1 MGIEMKLNAGAVR
14 ALIED
19 DQDFRLELQR
29 CVLAEIVR
37 KTLGGDIE
45 KKSQDL
51 IFSEV
56 GKATDDL
63 QRRTAEQLRSETAV
77 LEIIKSRTEADFAQA
92 IARGQQDAKGY
103 VGPSLKK
110 AVEARLIPLVERVI
124 DENVESIK
132 ATIQSQ
138 IEGRIEKVL
147 KGMEA
152 SWKAEM
158 ERQVRAN
165 VLARLQGAMR

>member
-14 ALIED
+14 ALIQD
-19 DQDFRLELQR
+19 DEDFRLELQR
-29 CVLAEIVR
+29 CVVAEIVR

-63 QRRTAEQLRSETAV
+63 RRRTAEQLRNETAI
-77 LEIIKSRTEADFAQA
+77 LEIIQTRIDTDFKSA
-92 IARGQQDAKGY
+92 IARGQRDANGFI
-103 VGPSLKK
+103 GPSMKA
-110 AVEARLIPLVERVI
+110 AVEARLVPLVERVI

-147 KGMEA
+147 KGIEA
-152 SWKAEM
+152 SWKVEM
-158 ERQVRAN
+158 ERKVRAD